1 MTLYSWWNYCH
12 EKLKFF
18 HKISQVFARV
28 LNTPIYLFKK
38 NLKKTKAA
46 LLFPIQITT
55 PTQTPMITYLFLTN
69 KIRGVFMSLYP
80 WWNYCYKKLD
90 AFHKKIYMFD
100 RVLNTPI

>member
-38 NLKKTKAA
+38 NLKKIQAA
-46 LLFPIQITT
+46 LLFPIEITT
-55 PTQTPMITYLFLTN
+55 PTQVPKITYL
-69 KIRGVFMSLYP
+69 KEIQGVFMSLYP
-80 WWNYCYKKLD
+80 WWNYFTKS
-90 AFHKKIYMFD
+90 
-100 RVLNTPI
+100 